1 MINVSNI
8 ERFATHDGPGIRTT
22 IFLKGCSLHCPWCAN
37 PKKLVEYPV
46 LMHDTKNVFV
56 ALPVKRIVQIWQF
69 ILIRNLNGILKHV
82 NTVIL
87 VLKTVRL
94 KRLNFQER
102 AWKLKKSLRS
112 F

>member
-1 MINVSNI
+1 MMGREFVL
-8 ERFATHDGPGIRTT
+8 RF
-22 IFLKGCSLHCPWCAN
+22 FLKGCSLHCPWCAN
-37 PKKLVEYPV
+37 PETWVEYPV